1 MAQWRQRL
9 STTSDW
15 SRQGVVA
22 GLACVGYKALVHENK
37 EAASLQVS
45 SSSPCPVGAGSVVQ
59 LCPGCVT
66 HWGQC
71 HGVRSSALTRIT
83 GLGTKGYKI
92 APKCPIGLRLGD
104 AAPRLPFWGRRLPP
118 GLLWLL
124 GSSCSSS
131 SGCPRAIG
139 HLLHHLSCDSALG
152 PPGQV
157 LSAWELQT
165 LSVSNEPSSWRH
177 ISIPLLP
184 ILVDTRHHS
193 TRNWEDVLKYC
204 HSLHVKSRVPFCF
217 AYRMLR
223 NVSSLRINGHFLF
236 LFTGHEGS
244 YSLIQLLS
252 SFSL

>member
-1 MAQWRQRL
+1 MGCVAQWRQRL

-45 SSSPCPVGAGSVVQ
+45 SSSPCPGGAGSVVQ

-92 APKCPIGLRLGD
+92 APKRPIGLRLGD

-139 HLLHHLSCDSALG
+139 HFLHHLSCDSALG

-157 LSAWELQT
+157 LPGS
-165 LSVSNEPSSWRH
+165 SRPSQSQMNH
-177 ISIPLLP
+177 LL
-184 ILVDTRHHS
+184 
-193 TRNWEDVLKYC
+193 ED
-204 HSLHVKSRVPFCF
+204 
-217 AYRMLR
+217 
-223 NVSSLRINGHFLF
+223 IFLF
-236 LFTGHEGS
+236 LCYPS
-244 YSLIQLLS
+244 WLIPGTTQLETEKTS
-252 SFSL
+252 